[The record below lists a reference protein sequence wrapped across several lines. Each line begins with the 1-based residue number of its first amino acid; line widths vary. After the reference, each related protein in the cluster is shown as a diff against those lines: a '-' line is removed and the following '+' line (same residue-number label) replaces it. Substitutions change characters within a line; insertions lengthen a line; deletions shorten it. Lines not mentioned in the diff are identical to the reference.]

1 MPVETRL
8 ETVCRIRRKA
18 NPNTKKIVSAKKEPT
33 SPNRDTIPDSK
44 YKPRPYRNI
53 A

>member
-1 MPVETRL
+1 MPHTMKGKPQYQENRF
-8 ETVCRIRRKA
+8 
-18 NPNTKKIVSAKKEPT
+18 SKKEPT

-44 YKPRPYRNI
+44 YRLRPYRNI